1 MTDSHVSASPGKRIT
16 ASIGAWQKPLG
27 ERMSSLTSKLGWIVF
42 ATVGAFAFAVIALQ
56 RGEPIGAIWIVIAT
70 VCVYTIAYRFY
81 SQFIASRVLRLDPTR
96 MTPAYKFND

>member
-1 MTDSHVSASPGKRIT
+1 
-16 ASIGAWQKPLG
+16 
-27 ERMSSLTSKLGWIVF
+27 MSSLTSKLGWTVF
-42 ATVGAFAFAVIALQ
+42 ATVGALAFAVIALQ

-96 MTPAYKFND
+96 MTPAYKFNDGLDYVPTNKYVLFGHHFAAIAGA